1 MKYKERIYSKSDSSM
16 NDSETPLVSIVL
28 PTYNERENIELLVPK
43 ILDVFK
49 ENNLRGELIIVD
61 DNSPDGTGELADTLA
76 KKVPNITVIHRKVK
90 SGLGSAYKAGFKK
103 ASGKIVMEMDA
114 DHSHNPH
121 DIPRLVETVLKGYDL
136 AIGSR
141 YIVGGNIVGWGIYRK
156 MVSKGANTLAALILQ
171 INRFAKDVTSGYRAY
186 RVKVLNKID
195 MSAVKS
201 SGYAF
206 QLDMLVE
213 TLRNGFKVK
222 EVPITF
228 IDRRI
233 GESKL
238 GLNDMLGFFLT
249 VLRVRFKELS

>member
-1 MKYKERIYSKSDSSM
+1 
-16 NDSETPLVSIVL
+16 LVSIVI
-28 PTYNERENIELLVPK
+28 PTYNERKNIELLVPK
-43 ILDVFK
+43 IFK
-49 ENNLRGELIIVD
+49 VLKESKLTFELIIVD
-61 DNSPDGTGELADTLA
+61 DNSPDGTGELADTLI
-76 KKVPNITVIHRKVK
+76 KKYSNIAVIHRKIK
-90 SGLGSAYKAGFKK
+90 SGLGSAYKAGFKM
-103 ASGKIVMEMDA
+103 ATGKIVMEMDA
-114 DHSHNPH
+114 DHSHNPR
-121 DIPRLVETVLKGYDL
+121 DVPRLVEAVLLGYDL

-141 YIVGGNIVGWGIYRK
+141 YIVGGNIIGWGIYRK

-171 INRFAKDVTSGYRAY
+171 INRFVKDVTSGYRAY

-238 GLNDMLGFFLT
+238 GLNDILGFFLT
-249 VLRVRFKELS
+249 VLRVRFKKLRL

>member
-1 MKYKERIYSKSDSSM
+1 
-16 NDSETPLVSIVL
+16 
-28 PTYNERENIELLVPK
+28 
-43 ILDVFK
+43 
-49 ENNLRGELIIVD
+49 
-61 DNSPDGTGELADTLA
+61 
-76 KKVPNITVIHRKVK
+76 
-90 SGLGSAYKAGFKK
+90 
-103 ASGKIVMEMDA
+103 
-114 DHSHNPH
+114 
-121 DIPRLVETVLKGYDL
+121 
-136 AIGSR
+136 
-141 YIVGGNIVGWGIYRK
+141 

-186 RVKVLNKID
+186 RAKVLKKID

-238 GLNDMLGFFLT
+238 GINDILGFFLT
-249 VLRVRFKELS
+249 VLRVRFKKLRL

>member
-1 MKYKERIYSKSDSSM
+1 M

-28 PTYNERENIELLVPK
+28 PTYNERENIETLVPK

-61 DNSPDGTGELADTLA
+61 DNSPDGTGEFADILA
-76 KKVPNITVIHRKVK
+76 KKFPSITVIHRKVK
-90 SGLGSAYKAGFKK
+90 SGLGSAYKVGFKK
-103 ASGKIVMEMDA
+103 ASGKVVMECDA
-114 DHSHNPH
+114 DHSHNPR
-121 DIPRLVETVLKGYDL
+121 DIPRLVEAVFKGYDL

-141 YIVGGNIVGWGIYRK
+141 YIAGGNIIGWGIYRK

-171 INRFAKDVTSGYRAY
+171 INKFVKDVTSGYRAY
-186 RVKVLNKID
+186 RVKVLNTID

-228 IDRRI
+228 VDRRI

-238 GLNDMLGFFLT
+238 GFSDILGFFLT
-249 VLRVRFKELS
+249 VLRVRFKKLRF

>member
-1 MKYKERIYSKSDSSM
+1 MSDSSM
-16 NDSETPLVSIVL
+16 NDRETPLVSIVL
-28 PTYNERENIELLVPK
+28 PTYNERENIETLVPK
-43 ILDVFK
+43 IIAVFK
-49 ENNLRGELIIVD
+49 ENDLRGELIIVD
-61 DNSPDGTGELADTLA
+61 DNSPDGTGEYADILA
-76 KKVPNITVIHRKVK
+76 KKFPNISVIHRKVK

-103 ASGKIVMEMDA
+103 ASGKVVMEMDS

-121 DIPRLVETVLKGYDL
+121 DIPRLVDAVLKGYDL

-141 YIVGGNIVGWGIYRK
+141 YIEGGNIVGWGIYRK

-171 INRFAKDVTSGYRAY
+171 INRYAKDVTSGYRAY
-186 RVKVLNKID
+186 RVNVLNTID

-213 TLRNGFKVK
+213 TLRNGFKVVEK
-222 EVPITF
+222 PITF
-228 IDRRI
+228 VDRVI

-238 GLNDMLGFFLT
+238 GLNDILGFFLT
-249 VLRVRFKELS
+249 VLRVRFKKLRL